1 MAKALFRFLR
11 GELNG
16 YYITNI
22 NNMLNL
28 LTEENKKFF
37 LDFLSMQMEQGKIS
51 ATDLYNLGVF
61 AGIRLPRISKSDAVS
76 SLRLSESEYN
86 EELDYEFSERGLF
99 NTDEEG
105 FEFEQET
112 LDTTGLPDINTL
124 ATDKKRSSM
133 VGTEA
138 REGYIA
144 EDTTDVLDEEGN
156 VVPSAVVDTPP
167 QNKAYSDFY
176 GNKFLF
182 LSDMERVYI
191 PVSYG
196 VFLDL
201 FKAIQ
206 YIRYNGNSVKSLAKV
221 IEVLCPER
229 FVTIHSIS
237 VANDNKKYIITYTVD
252 FNSTLDLKQDRLS
265 MLLYTIN
272 IKFPQVLM
280 QELI

>member
-28 LTEENKKFF
+28 LTEDNKKFF
-37 LDFLSMQMEQGKIS
+37 SDFLNMQIEQGKIS

-61 AGIRLPRISKSDAVS
+61 AGIRLPRIPKSEAVS
-76 SLRLSESEYN
+76 SLRLSESDYN

-133 VGTEA
+133 VGTET

-156 VVPSAVVDTPP
+156 VIPSAVVSTPP

-221 IEVLCPER
+221 IEVLCPEQ

-237 VANDNKKYIITYTVD
+237 VADDNKKYIITYTVD